1 MKMTM
6 MMIPFIIVL
15 SLTENLM
22 QHGFLKNRKIIYLY
36 IIYIYFKVII
46 VYKAL
51 KVMEVQFI

>member
-6 MMIPFIIVL
+6 MMIHFIVVL
-15 SLTENLM
+15 SLTENLTY
-22 QHGFLKNRKIIYLY
+22 GFLKNRKIIYLY